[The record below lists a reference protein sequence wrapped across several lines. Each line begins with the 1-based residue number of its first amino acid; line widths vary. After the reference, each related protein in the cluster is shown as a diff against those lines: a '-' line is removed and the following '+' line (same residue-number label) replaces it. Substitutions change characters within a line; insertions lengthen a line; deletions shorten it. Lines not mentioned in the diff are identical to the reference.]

1 MIPQRIVPPRHG
13 DARGW
18 FTESYNR
25 RRLAEQGIDVDF
37 VQDNHSFSARR
48 GTLRGLHFQVPPE
61 PQAKLVRCLAG
72 AIWDVA
78 VDVRAGSPT
87 YGQWVAAELTAA
99 GGEQLFVPVGF
110 AHGFIT
116 LTDNAEVAYKASGY
130 YAPACDAGI
139 AWDDPDIA
147 IAWPLAGIEPQ
158 LSDKD
163 RKLPRLADFASPFA
177 YDGTPLQPLD

>member
-1 MIPQRIVPPRHG
+1 MIPQRIVPTRHG

-18 FTESYNR
+18 FMESYNR
-25 RRLAEQGIDVDF
+25 RRLAELGIDVDF
-37 VQDNHSFSARR
+37 VQDNQSFSARK

-87 YGQWVAAELTAA
+87 YGRWVAAELTAE

-110 AHGFIT
+110 AHGFVT

-139 AWDDPDIA
+139 AWDDPDVA

-163 RKLPRLADFASPFA
+163 RTLPRLADFASPFA